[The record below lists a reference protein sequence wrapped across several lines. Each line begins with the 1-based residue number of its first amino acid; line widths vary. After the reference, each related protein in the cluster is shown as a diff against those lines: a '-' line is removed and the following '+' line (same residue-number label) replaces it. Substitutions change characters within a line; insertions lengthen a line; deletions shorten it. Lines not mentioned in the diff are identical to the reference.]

1 ENPQQPFYPWASLD
15 EFEVVDWLSSS
26 GLSQAKINEFLNLSW
41 VRMLPTSLSFSTAKE
56 MYERI
61 EKLMPRGPAWKTETV
76 ILDNAPDE
84 PQTLHYRD
92 VVECAEHL
100 FSNPTFSEGMLY
112 EP

>member
-1 ENPQQPFYPWASLD
+1 PFYPWASLD
-15 EFEVVDWLSSS
+15 EFEVVDWLSSL

-41 VRMLPTSLSFSTAKE
+41 VRILSFSTAKE
-56 MYERI
+56 MYEWI
-61 EKLMPRGPAWKTETV
+61 EKFMPRGPAWKTETV
-76 ILDNAPDE
+76 ILDDAPNK
-84 PQTLHYRD
+84 PQTLHYWD